1 MQKFWIVNLFHIQ
14 PSPELWAEI
23 QDQATHSFESLG
35 IEEFSMNEAEV
46 DAILGE
52 RSYSGGDLPQEVLDE
67 VEEKVLGRPATYRFF
82 FGEKNHAEGF
92 SREMKKIVLGEITTE
107 ECENQD
113 WNAEWKKHYSPIRVN
128 DQIEIIPSWLKPFS
142 SHSKQVIYI
151 NPGMGFGTGS
161 HETTFLC
168 LKLFT
173 DHLLHKK
180 IDTVLDFGSGSGIL
194 GLAALKF
201 FPEAKTDFY
210 DIDPEANKNCYQNS
224 EINELQNKHFRLLLP
239 EVRDRL
245 LPKYNLLFANIL
257 EGILIEEI
265 DYLTTHLTPDGAMIL
280 SGLLRHQLDGII
292 FEYEAKGMKLIKREE
307 KGDWGALLFSL
318 GQ

>member
-1 MQKFWIVNLFHIQ
+1 MQKFWIVSLFHIQ

-23 QDQATHSFESLG
+23 QDLATHTFESLG

-46 DAILGE
+46 DAILGD

-67 VEEKVLGRPATYRFF
+67 VEKKVLGKPATYRFF
-82 FGEKNHAEGF
+82 FGEKNHAEDF
-92 SREMKKIVLGEITTE
+92 TTQVKKLVLGEITIE
-107 ECENQD
+107 ECANED
-113 WNAEWKKHYSPIRVN
+113 WNAEWKKHYSPIMVN
-128 DQIEIIPSWLKPFS
+128 DQIEIIPSWLKPYT
-142 SHSKQVIYI
+142 SKAKKIIYI

-173 DHLLHKK
+173 DHLLNKK
-180 IDTVLDFGSGSGIL
+180 TNTILDFGSGSGIL

-210 DIDPEANKNCYQNS
+210 DIDPEANKNCYQNA
-224 EINELQNKHFRLLLP
+224 EINELQDLQFRLLLP

-245 LPKYNLLFANIL
+245 LPAYDLLFANIL
-257 EGILIEEI
+257 EGILIREI
-265 DYLTTHLTPDGAMIL
+265 DYLTTHVSKDGALVL
-280 SGLLRHQLDGII
+280 SGLLRHQLDGIVSR
-292 FEYEAKGMKLIKREE
+292 YETQGMKLVKREE
-307 KGDWGALLFSL
+307 KGDWGALLFSVVN
-318 GQ
+318 